1 MRNRDLKKI
10 QNIELAMLKQFH
22 SICIENDLEYFAVGG
37 TLLGAVRHQGFIPW
51 DDDIDLAMP
60 RQDFERFVQIAEKN
74 LPSHMKLSYSEL
86 NLNTLQLTDTR
97 TKVIKGK
104 KETPLY
110 IDIFPLDGF
119 PQRKLVKFLHEKQIL
134 FQRMLCK
141 LSVVNTMTDRDRG
154 VLENFIV
161 KFGKIIKTDR
171 ILSTKKELE
180 KLHSV
185 VKRYSYES
193 SILCGNVLGRYREKE
208 IVEKSIFGKPTI
220 KQFETIEI
228 YCPSQTEAYLSA
240 IYGDFMKLPPKEEQ
254 QPQNLTI
261 VSLGEHSL

>member
-1 MRNRDLKKI
+1 MRNNDLKKI
-10 QNIELAMLKQFH
+10 QNIELEMLKRFH
-22 SICIENDLEYFAVGG
+22 AICIENDLEYFAVGG

-119 PQRKLVKFLHEKQIL
+119 PKKKLEKFWHEKRIL

-141 LSVVNTMTDRDRG
+141 LSVVNIMTDRDRG
-154 VLENFIV
+154 GLENIIV

-171 ILSTKKELE
+171 RLSTKKELE
-180 KLHSV
+180 KLHSL
-185 VKRYSYES
+185 VKKYSYES

-240 IYGDFMKLPPKEEQ
+240 IYGDFMKLPPIEEQ

-261 VSLGEHSL
+261 ISLGVNNE